1 MNDTP
6 KGLMERYAGR
16 IAGTLGCFDR
26 VVLTGTLVDVGYP
39 GAVQE
44 KLLHDGLGFFDLKV
58 FADPLRRDLCEH
70 ARQVAQQAGVQIE
83 HIVRKNFRKDER
95 VAEVLAKRGSHPGL
109 VHVFSAMENCS
120 TFEPW
125 HDRQTGGTKLRSTPG
140 RCLHFYFYFMHQR
153 LGLIYV
159 RVQTWLPCRLQVYF
173 NAHNWLAAL
182 LKREGIGF
190 QMVHNSF
197 VQIDD
202 WQKAQ
207 SLADDFSISR
217 LHKDLDALAG
227 KCVPWLKRFPGG
239 YHWSLMQVEYA
250 FDIAWKSPEGLAAVY
265 EEISR
270 QAVLSVKAPDVARFL
285 GHPLPRNDMQ
295 VGSDFHTRVEGT
307 RVKHFM
313 GPASL
318 KLYDK
323 EARVL
328 RIECV
333 SNDVTFFKHHRKVE
347 QRDGTAQYK
356 VAPLK
361 KSIYSLGD
369 PRGLLHAATQRYLAF
384 LGDLED
390 RSGGIRHLDKI
401 TTPVLDGNNRRWR
414 GFNLFSRP
422 DYEALLA
429 VLRGEHCIRGMS
441 NRLLRKLLPHYSG
454 GQMSRLLKRLR
465 LHGLIKKI
473 GHTYKYYITE
483 PGRRLLLAL
492 LKLREYTIIPTLC
505 PHT

>member
-1 MNDTP
+1 MNEIP
-6 KGLMERYAGR
+6 KGLIEKYTER

-39 GAVQE
+39 NAVHG
-44 KLLHDGLGFFDLKV
+44 KLVHDGLGCFELKL
-58 FADPLRRDLCEH
+58 FADPLRRALCEH
-70 ARQVAQQAGVQIE
+70 ARQIAERAGIKIE
-83 HIVRKNFRKDER
+83 HIRRMNFRKEER
-95 VAEVLAKRGSHPGL
+95 VARVLAERGSHPGL
-109 VHVFSAMENCS
+109 VHVFSAMECCS

-125 HDRQTGGTKLRSTPG
+125 HDRETGRTGIRGVPG
-140 RCLHFYFYFMHQR
+140 KCLHFYFYFMHER
-153 LGLIYV
+153 LGLMYV

-173 NAHNWLAAL
+173 NGHNWLAAL
-182 LKREGIGF
+182 LKREDIGF
-190 QMVHNSF
+190 RMMDNAF
-197 VQIDD
+197 VQIDN
-202 WQKAQ
+202 WQRAQ
-207 SLADDFSISR
+207 ALADDFSIGR
-217 LHKDLDALAG
+217 LHRDLDVLARN
-227 KCVPWLKRFPGG
+227 CVPWLKRFPSG

-250 FDIAWKSPEGLAAVY
+250 FDIAWKNSEGLAAVY

-270 QAVLSVKAPDVARFL
+270 QAILNVKAPDVARFL
-285 GHPLPRNDMQ
+285 GHPLPRNDAQ

-323 EARVL
+323 QARVL

-347 QRDGTAQYK
+347 HQDGTAEYK

-361 KSIYSLGD
+361 KSIYSMGD
-369 PRGLLHAATQRYLAF
+369 LRGLLHAATQRYLAF

-390 RSGGIRHLDKI
+390 HSGGVRRLDKI

-414 GFNLFSRP
+414 GFNLFSPP

-429 VLRGEHCIRGMS
+429 VLRGEHCISGMS
-441 NRLLRKLLPHYSG
+441 NRLLRKLLPDYSG

-473 GHTYKYYITE
+473 GHTYKYYVTE

-492 LKLREYTIIPTLC
+492 LKLREFIIIPTLC
-505 PHT
+505 PKT

>member
-1 MNDTP
+1 MNDIS
-6 KGLMERYAGR
+6 KGLVERYQER

-26 VVLTGTLVDVGYP
+26 VVLTGTLVDVSYP
-39 GAVQE
+39 RAVLD
-44 KLLHDGLGFFDLKV
+44 KLVHDGLGCFELKV
-58 FADPLRRDLCEH
+58 FADPLRRELCEH
-70 ARQVAQQAGVQIE
+70 AKRVAERAGVKIE
-83 HIVRKNFRKDER
+83 HIRRMSFRKEDR
-95 VAEVLAKRGSHPGL
+95 VAQVLAERGSHPGL

-125 HDRQTGGTKLRSTPG
+125 RDPKTGRTGLRSTPG
-140 RCLHFYFYFMHQR
+140 KCLHYYYYFMHER

-182 LKREGIGF
+182 LKRKGIGF
-190 QMVHNSF
+190 QLADNAF

-207 SLADDFSISR
+207 ALADDFSIGR
-217 LHKDLDALAG
+217 LHRDLDALART
-227 KCVPWLKRFPGG
+227 CVPWLKRFSGG

-250 FDIAWKSPEGLAAVY
+250 FDIAWKSPEALAPVY

-270 QAVLSVKAPDVARFL
+270 QAILNVKSAEVARFL
-285 GHPLPRNDMQ
+285 GRSSPRKQ
-295 VGSDFHTRVEGT
+295 TEIGSDFHTRVEGT

-323 EARVL
+323 KARVL

-333 SNDVTFFKHHRKVE
+333 CNKVTFFKHHRKVE
-347 QRDGTAQYK
+347 HRGGATEYK

-369 PRGLLHAATQRYLAF
+369 LRGLLHAATQRYLGF

-390 RSGGIRHLDKI
+390 RSSGVRRLDKI

-414 GFNLFSRP
+414 GFNLFSPP

-429 VLRGEHCIRGMS
+429 VLRGEYCISGMS
-441 NRLLRKLLPHYSG
+441 NRLLRKLMPIYTSG
-454 GQMSRLLKRLR
+454 RMSRLLKRLR
-465 LHGLIKKI
+465 L
-473 GHTYKYYITE
+473 
-483 PGRRLLLAL
+483 
-492 LKLREYTIIPTLC
+492 
-505 PHT
+505 